1 VLPSIPS
8 PAQLSFAQRAHDQL
22 VATDPWVAAIWLTTS
37 CILVLV
43 LTAALIRTW
52 SARRRWVIGDVD
64 NCRVLIAEDEGQA
77 VVGVIRPHVVLPR
90 WAIDFDPAPRALLLH
105 HEREHIRV
113 GDPLALFAAA
123 STVVL
128 FPWNIAL
135 WWMVRRLR
143 LAIEIDCDARVI
155 HKFGGAHEYGRMLLA
170 VGEHYARP
178 LPLATT
184 LVDAPSALQTRID
197 AITATPP
204 ARPLVASLPLLFGTL
219 LALAAVANVPR
230 PAPLAAMPALSA
242 PWNLLSRQKE
252 GTTVV
257 LRGAPSPSQS
267 TKSFDYEQQ
276 VGTSQVRSRLRADQV
291 NAWSSVRVTG
301 GEDPHAF
308 GINVDIW
315 KGADTLVGYMSEYGG
330 FIADPPI
337 AQLDSIRFNEQTG
350 AISFSV
356 SLTAGEVFSDSTTR
370 FVRAKWLYQFAGV
383 VGDSTI
389 TGSMRKT
396 LLNRD
401 SRTNV
406 SSEQVVL
413 KRVTPSAYEAET
425 HNTLEKWVA
434 WREMLVK
441 LRGSGGEGA

>member
-1 VLPSIPS
+1 
-8 PAQLSFAQRAHDQL
+8 
-22 VATDPWVAAIWLTTS
+22 
-37 CILVLV
+37 
-43 LTAALIRTW
+43 
-52 SARRRWVIGDVD
+52 
-64 NCRVLIAEDEGQA
+64 
-77 VVGVIRPHVVLPR
+77 
-90 WAIDFDPAPRALLLH
+90 
-105 HEREHIRV
+105 
-113 GDPLALFAAA
+113 
-123 STVVL
+123 
-128 FPWNIAL
+128 
-135 WWMVRRLR
+135 
-143 LAIEIDCDARVI
+143 
-155 HKFGGAHEYGRMLLA
+155 
-170 VGEHYARP
+170 
-178 LPLATT
+178 
-184 LVDAPSALQTRID
+184 
-197 AITATPP
+197 
-204 ARPLVASLPLLFGTL
+204 
-219 LALAAVANVPR
+219 
-230 PAPLAAMPALSA
+230 
-242 PWNLLSRQKE
+242 
-252 GTTVV
+252 
-257 LRGAPSPSQS
+257 
-267 TKSFDYEQQ
+267 
-276 VGTSQVRSRLRADQV
+276 
-291 NAWSSVRVTG
+291 
-301 GEDPHAF
+301 
-308 GINVDIW
+308 
-315 KGADTLVGYMSEYGG
+315 MSEYGG